1 MKSIVVVITIKIKE
15 KICEIC
21 LIKSNESTTYEER
34 IRTKPMN
41 WI

>member
-15 KICEIC
+15 KIC